1 MIGDPKRREQANK
14 SVVNLEDQHSNS
26 KPSFQ
31 WEGNVWRIWEKR
43 TSTRTCPRPERSK
56 FQVKTFCFN
65 KQETYKGHRRREP
78 AKNYTLN
85 PEDRTFKLKIKT
97 FNSKS
102 IPQDGDQIKKL
113 TFVHSD
119 KYWRLYTNSLI
130 SIEILF
136 VHIFCD
142 YTIYK

>member
-43 TSTRTCPRPERSK
+43 TSTRTCPRLERSK

-78 AKNYTLN
+78 AQKSY
-85 PEDRTFKLKIKT
+85 PQPQRPDFQVKDQDFQLKINPSRWRSNQKT
-97 FNSKS
+97 YICSFW
-102 IPQDGDQIKKL
+102 QILEIIHK
-113 TFVHSD
+113 FFD
-119 KYWRLYTNSLI
+119 INTNFICSY
-130 SIEILF
+130 ILWL
-136 VHIFCD
+136 HNR
-142 YTIYK
+142 